1 MNLTAHFADNHQ
13 VSKATLALHLAHDHR
28 FVYPPVAQL
37 KKWKKEEL
45 LVAHQDA
52 HAGYEVKA

>member
-1 MNLTAHFADNHQ
+1 MNQAPYFAHTHP

-37 KKWKKEEL
+37 KMWKREEL
-45 LVAHQDA
+45 VLAHEDA